1 MIVDPDDL
9 IEFARTIEGELLT
22 TLSGSST
29 FTVAVTEKKGIDY
42 TPDSTGKPRHQTYN
56 YTKRVCEQFS
66 ETQSLRRSE
75 YGFTAHGS
83 YVLALIDLYIKTF
96 EEQKSS
102 DQKFFSLTAP
112 ELPVIFY
119 PAVRKTTTEAKP
131 ASDRNKLTFGTKTKE
146 RKMRTLTCSAV
157 CGTQKGRRIYTG
169 ILPAGDLIDIT
180 TVDHYNSSK
189 SPDDPKQGY
198 QRPPERSR
206 ITRIG
211 TYLIKNIV
219 EDDDAHGSG
228 LFPTAVTLAARSPL
242 TYDPDTKELTL
253 HYDQKLQVVDG
264 QHRIEGLRYAIREK
278 EELYLKDFPIP
289 FVIMETPDR
298 IVEMNQFRT
307 INGTAKS
314 VRTDLVNSILTAI
327 AASQGDTYISDKD
340 KWRVVVTRV
349 IDRLDKDEESPW
361 HNLIL
366 MPDEAG
372 SPKGSDGKV
381 VRATSF
387 MTSLKPVHDWLE
399 YFNFLRDADDLAGK
413 ADTVYDLVAPY
424 WEAIQTVVP
433 EAFEN
438 PSTYVIQKTPGLF
451 SLHKLLVAD
460 LVPHMFRNRI
470 DWTWNNFVKLIED
483 SPELTD
489 ADFWHKSSGR
499 ASSYGSMKGF
509 QELYELLRNSIEL
522 GN

>member
-1 MIVDPDDL
+1 
-9 IEFARTIEGELLT
+9 LT
-22 TLSGSST
+22 
-29 FTVAVTEKKGIDY
+29 
-42 TPDSTGKPRHQTYN
+42 
-56 YTKRVCEQFS
+56 
-66 ETQSLRRSE
+66 RS
-75 YGFTAHGS
+75 Y
-83 YVLALIDLYIKTF
+83 
-96 EEQKSS
+96 
-102 DQKFFSLTAP
+102 P
-112 ELPVIFY
+112 ELYKLPIGKT
-119 PAVRKTTTEAKP
+119 ATDRITILSARKTG
-131 ASDRNKLTFGTKTKE
+131 D
-146 RKMRTLTCSAV
+146 KMKTLTCSAV
-157 CGTQKGRRIYTG
+157 CGAQKGHRIFTG
-169 ILPAGDLIDIT
+169 ILNAADLIDIT
-180 TVDHYNSSK
+180 TVDHYLSSRT
-189 SPDDPKQGY
+189 PDDPKQGY

-219 EDDDAHGSG
+219 EDDDPSGNG
-228 LFPTAVTLAARSPL
+228 LFPTAVTLAARTPL
-242 TYDPDTKELTL
+242 KYNEETKQLTISYD
-253 HYDQKLQVVDG
+253 HKLQVVDG
-264 QHRIEGLRYAIREK
+264 QHRIEGLRYAIAEK

-327 AASQGDTYISDKD
+327 AATQGDSYITDKE
-340 KWRVVVTRV
+340 KWKVVVTRV
-349 IDRLDKDEESPW
+349 IDRLDRDKESPW
-361 HNLIL
+361 YKLIL

-372 SPKGSDGKV
+372 SPTSNGGKV

-387 MTSLKPVHDWLE
+387 MTSLKPVYDWLE
-399 YFNFLRDADDLAGK
+399 YFNFLRDADDLTGK
-413 ADTVYDLVAPY
+413 AEVVYELVGPY
-424 WEAIQTVVP
+424 WSAIKTVVP
-433 EAFEN
+433 GAFEN
-438 PSTYVIQKTPGLF
+438 PNNYVIQKTPGLF

-470 DWTWNNFVKLIED
+470 DWTWANFIKLIGD

-522 GN
+522 